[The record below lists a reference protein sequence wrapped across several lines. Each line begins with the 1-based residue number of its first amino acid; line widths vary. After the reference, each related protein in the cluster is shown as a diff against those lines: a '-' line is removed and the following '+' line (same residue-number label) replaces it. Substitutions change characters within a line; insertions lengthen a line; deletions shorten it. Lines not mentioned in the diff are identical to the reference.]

1 MSVYAP
7 VAFRSE
13 FQETLEAGSSAS
25 PSCPWPSSPWAA
37 SPPSPTA
44 TTRWRSPATL
54 GTQDGVHPV
63 RVELRDR
70 DDFDVLDEFVTHL
83 VYLPGE
89 HIGPKLGVS
98 VVLPVHDQPALQPDG
113 TRRRPDEAELAGLAL
128 AIDAAGN
135 LPVSFVPTPE
145 TVATLV
151 ASNDPRAGAV
161 LKSLRD
167 AVADR
172 SLIGGTYVPVSLP
185 ALTAAGLEDEVAL
198 QMERGTSTLSEVLR
212 VPEPVSR
219 TWVAQEPLDAT
230 SIDLLAAR
238 YGVDQVVAPEAGLTP
253 IPDQLVTLTGPFQLD
268 GERASVHGVAAD
280 AGLAAHFADTDPRA
294 GQPRPAAPTTCW
306 PTWPSLYLDL
316 PGEQRGVVAL
326 APRDWQPDRV
336 FLDTLRT
343 GLAGKPVVEAIA
355 LDSLF
360 ATVPDATDLGE
371 PLVRRPA
378 VDPGGSLT
386 GLVDDIRAV
395 RGRLDALGSVLGP
408 TNAVSGDL
416 GERLL
421 VAESADF
428 RAVRRPARPTS
439 PACAG
444 SIDEQLGGIVM
455 PQNRSI
461 TLTARRGEIPVT
473 FQNHTGHPVKVVVH
487 MESDKLDFP
496 GGSRLQIDLTR
507 LNTTH
512 RFPVVARTSGTF
524 PIRITLESP
533 DGDLIVGRARLTVRS
548 TATSGVGLAIS
559 VGAALFLAVWWG
571 RHALKGRR
579 AKRLMEPSEVLEAMT
594 PTGGAGRGAG
604 AARRRPPAAP
614 DRERGGYGPTRP
626 RPPGPAGGGRT
637 HGHTRGGHPERTARP
652 HAGHPRR
659 RLESHGRRASGHRQQ
674 LRPTGRRGA
683 RSTTSRSCPCP
694 SASAR
699 RSSSTGATSPRPPS
713 GPSRP
718 PRRCCRPPPPPPP
731 APSSRPFATRPPPAP
746 SGVVCINLSSKL
758 SATIQAAETAAKAV
772 AGVVPV
778 RAVDSKSVSLG
789 LGTICIEAAK
799 AGGGRGRRST
809 RSWPWPRTWPPAP
822 RSTPPSTPSRTSRR
836 AAASARPR
844 P

>member
-1 MSVYAP
+1 MAMALAAAAFLVLLVPGAGAQTGGASSGAQTAGRIDFVAQTPYVTAVDGQWGVRFKVTRPSGPSNLEVAVSVYGP

-13 FQETLEAGSSAS
+13 FQETLEGRIFGDPELNVAVFPLGGLNPEANGDFSVAL
-25 PSCPWPSSPWAA
+25 
-37 SPPSPTA
+37 
-44 TTRWRSPATL
+44 PATL
-54 GTQDGVHPV
+54 GSQDGVHPV

-98 VVLPVHDQPALQPDG
+98 IVLPVHDRPALQPDG
-113 TRRRPDEAELAGLAL
+113 TRRLREDDELAGLAL
-128 AIDAAGN
+128 AIDAAGT

-167 AVADR
+167 AVANR
-172 SLIGGTYVPVSLP
+172 SLIASTYVPVSLP
-185 ALTAAGLEDEVAL
+185 ALTTAGLEDEVAL
-198 QMERGTSTLSEVLR
+198 QMERGTTALSEVLR
-212 VPEPVSR
+212 VPEPVRR

-268 GERASVHGVAAD
+268 GERSSVHGLAAD
-280 AGLAAHFADTDPRA
+280 AGLSAHFATTDSRGRA
-294 GQPRPAAPTTCW
+294 NPALQATH
-306 PTWPSLYLDL
+306 LLADLAVVYLDL
-316 PGEQRGVVAL
+316 PGEERGVVAL
-326 APRDWQPDRV
+326 APREWQPDRV
-336 FLDTLRT
+336 FLDTLRA
-343 GLAGKPVVEAIA
+343 GLAGEPVVEAVS
-355 LDSLF
+355 LDRLF

-386 GLVDDIRAV
+386 GLVDEIRSV

-421 VAESADF
+421 VAESADL
-428 RAVRRPARPTS
+428 RTAREREPYLAGVRDA
-439 PACAG
+439 
-444 SIDEQLGGIVM
+444 INDQLGGIVM
-455 PQNRSI
+455 PQNSSI

-496 GGSRLQIDLTR
+496 GGDRLEIDLTR
-507 LNTTH
+507 LNTTY

-533 DGDLIVGRARLTVRS
+533 DGDLVVGRARLTVRS

-579 AKRLMEPSEVLEAMT
+579 AKRLMEPSEVAAIL
-594 PTGGAGRGAG
+594 PGPGGV
-604 AARRRPPAAP
+604 AAPAAAAAVP
-614 DRERGGYGPTRP
+614 AAAAPAAAPPPLRIVRPAATVQTVPVPRDPPPT
-626 RPPGPAGGGRT
+626 
-637 HGHTRGGHPERTARP
+637 
-652 HAGHPRR
+652 
-659 RLESHGRRASGHRQQ
+659 
-674 LRPTGRRGA
+674 
-683 RSTTSRSCPCP
+683 
-694 SASAR
+694 
-699 RSSSTGATSPRPPS
+699 
-713 GPSRP
+713 
-718 PRRCCRPPPPPPP
+718 PPPPTATTSPGDDGDQSPP
-731 APSSRPFATRPPPAP
+731 AQSP
-746 SGVVCINLSSKL
+746 
-758 SATIQAAETAAKAV
+758 
-772 AGVVPV
+772 
-778 RAVDSKSVSLG
+778 
-789 LGTICIEAAK
+789 GTL
-799 AGGGRGRRST
+799 GGG
-809 RSWPWPRTWPPAP
+809 
-822 RSTPPSTPSRTSRR
+822 
-836 AAASARPR
+836 
-844 P
+844 

>member
-1 MSVYAP
+1 MTRHRRHRPTLALALAAAALVALAVAPSGAGARARTGGQTPTTVPGGGRIDFVAQTPFVTLVDAQWGVRFNVTRPTGPSNLEVAVSVYAP

-13 FQETLEAGSSAS
+13 FQETLDGRIFGEPELPVSVFPLGSLTPEPNGDYSVAVL
-25 PSCPWPSSPWAA
+25 AA
-37 SPPSPTA
+37 
-44 TTRWRSPATL
+44 L

-70 DDFDVLDEFVTHL
+70 DDFDVLDEFVTHI
-83 VYLPGE
+83 VYLPSE

-98 VVLPVHDQPALQPDG
+98 IVLPVHDQPALQPDG
-113 TRRRPDEAELAGLAL
+113 TRRRPAEAELAGLAL
-128 AIDAAGN
+128 AIDAAGT

-167 AVADR
+167 AVAGQA
-172 SLIGGTYVPVSLP
+172 LIGSTYVPVSLP

-280 AGLAAHFADTDPRA
+280 EGLSAHFADTDPQGRTN
-294 GQPRPAAPTTCW
+294 PALSANHLLADLAV
-306 PTWPSLYLDL
+306 LYLDL

-326 APRDWQPDRV
+326 APRDWRPDRV

-343 GLAGKPVVEAIA
+343 GLAGEPVVEAIA

-371 PLVRRPA
+371 PLIRRPA

-428 RAVRRPARPTS
+428 RAVRDRQTYLTGVRD
-439 PACAG
+439 
-444 SIDEQLGGIVM
+444 SITEQLGGIVM

-496 GGSRLQIDLTR
+496 GGARLQIDLTR

-594 PTGGAGRGAG
+594 PTGAAAGAPAKAPAGRPAG
-604 AARRRPPAAP
+604 APAGAPGPPP
-614 DRERGGYGPTRP
+614 LRIVVGGATVQSVPK
-626 RPPGPAGGGRT
+626 PPGPPPKPASAPAPTPPVSAEDTQNEPPPVPTPGTLGGG
-637 HGHTRGGHPERTARP
+637 
-652 HAGHPRR
+652 
-659 RLESHGRRASGHRQQ
+659 
-674 LRPTGRRGA
+674 
-683 RSTTSRSCPCP
+683 
-694 SASAR
+694 
-699 RSSSTGATSPRPPS
+699 
-713 GPSRP
+713 
-718 PRRCCRPPPPPPP
+718 
-731 APSSRPFATRPPPAP
+731 
-746 SGVVCINLSSKL
+746 
-758 SATIQAAETAAKAV
+758 
-772 AGVVPV
+772 
-778 RAVDSKSVSLG
+778 
-789 LGTICIEAAK
+789 
-799 AGGGRGRRST
+799 
-809 RSWPWPRTWPPAP
+809 
-822 RSTPPSTPSRTSRR
+822 
-836 AAASARPR
+836 
-844 P
+844 

>member
-1 MSVYAP
+1 MDGRIFGEPELPVSVFPLGGLTPEPNGDYS
-7 VAFRSE
+7 VAV
-13 FQETLEAGSSAS
+13 L
-25 PSCPWPSSPWAA
+25 AA
-37 SPPSPTA
+37 
-44 TTRWRSPATL
+44 L

-113 TRRRPDEAELAGLAL
+113 TRRRPAEAELAGLAL

-167 AVADR
+167 AVADQ
-172 SLIGGTYVPVSLP
+172 SLIGSTYVPVSLP

-280 AGLAAHFADTDPRA
+280 EGLSAHFADTDPQGRA
-294 GQPRPAAPTTCW
+294 NPALSANHLLADLAV
-306 PTWPSLYLDL
+306 LYLDL

-343 GLAGKPVVEAIA
+343 GLAGEPVVEAIA

-371 PLVRRPA
+371 PLIRRPT

-421 VAESADF
+421 VAESADL
-428 RAVRRPARPTS
+428 RAVRDRETLPDRR
-439 PACAG
+439 AG
-444 SIDEQLGGIVM
+444 LD
-455 PQNRSI
+455 
-461 TLTARRGEIPVT
+461 RRADRR
-473 FQNHTGHPVKVVVH
+473 H
-487 MESDKLDFP
+487 
-496 GGSRLQIDLTR
+496 
-507 LNTTH
+507 
-512 RFPVVARTSGTF
+512 
-524 PIRITLESP
+524 
-533 DGDLIVGRARLTVRS
+533 
-548 TATSGVGLAIS
+548 
-559 VGAALFLAVWWG
+559 
-571 RHALKGRR
+571 RHAP
-579 AKRLMEPSEVLEAMT
+579 EPLDH
-594 PTGGAGRGAG
+594 PH
-604 AARRRPPAAP
+604 
-614 DRERGGYGPTRP
+614 
-626 RPPGPAGGGRT
+626 RPPG
-637 HGHTRGGHPERTARP
+637 
-652 HAGHPRR
+652 
-659 RLESHGRRASGHRQQ
+659 
-674 LRPTGRRGA
+674 
-683 RSTTSRSCPCP
+683 
-694 SASAR
+694 
-699 RSSSTGATSPRPPS
+699 
-713 GPSRP
+713 
-718 PRRCCRPPPPPPP
+718 
-731 APSSRPFATRPPPAP
+731 
-746 SGVVCINLSSKL
+746 
-758 SATIQAAETAAKAV
+758 
-772 AGVVPV
+772 
-778 RAVDSKSVSLG
+778 
-789 LGTICIEAAK
+789 
-799 AGGGRGRRST
+799 
-809 RSWPWPRTWPPAP
+809 
-822 RSTPPSTPSRTSRR
+822 
-836 AAASARPR
+836 
-844 P
+844 

>member
-1 MSVYAP
+1 MAAAAILVLLTLAGPARPARAQTPAGPAQGQTPTPGAIDFVAQTPFLTAPDGQWGVRFKVTRPSGPSNLEVAVSVYAP

-13 FQETLEAGSSAS
+13 FQETLENRIFGEPELPVGVFPLGSLVPEPNGDYAIALT
-25 PSCPWPSSPWAA
+25 AA
-37 SPPSPTA
+37 
-44 TTRWRSPATL
+44 L
-54 GTQDGVHPV
+54 GAEDGVHPV

-83 VYLPGE
+83 VYLPGQ
-89 HIGPKLGVS
+89 HIGDKLGVS

-167 AVADR
+167 AVAGR

-185 ALTAAGLEDEVAL
+185 ALTTAGLEDEVAL
-198 QMERGTSTLSEVLR
+198 QMERGTTTLSEVLR
-212 VPEPVSR
+212 VPEPMSR
-219 TWVAQEPLDAT
+219 TWVAEEPLDAA

-238 YGVDQVVAPEAGLTP
+238 YGVDQVVAPEAGLTE
-253 IPDQLVTLTGPFQLD
+253 IPDQLVTLTGPFELD
-268 GERASVHGVAAD
+268 GERSSVHGAAAD
-280 AGLAAHFADTDPRA
+280 AGLSAHFVQTDQHGGRNPALEATHLLADLA
-294 GQPRPAAPTTCW
+294 V
-306 PTWPSLYLDL
+306 LYLDL

-336 FLDTLRT
+336 FLDTLRLGLT
-343 GLAGKPVVEAIA
+343 GNPAVQAIA
-355 LDSLF
+355 LDDFFS
-360 ATVPDATDLGE
+360 TVPDATDLGE

-386 GLVDDIRAV
+386 GLVEEIRAV

-421 VAESADF
+421 VAESADL
-428 RAVRRPARPTS
+428 RTVRDRQPYLGGVRQA
-439 PACAG
+439 
-444 SIDEQLGGIVM
+444 IDEQLGGIVM

-473 FQNHTGHPVKVVVH
+473 FQNHTGHPVKVVVI

-496 GGSRLQIDLTR
+496 GGNRLEIDLTR

-512 RFPVVARTSGTF
+512 RFPVVARTSGAF

-548 TATSGVGLAIS
+548 TATSGVGLMIS

-579 AKRLMEPSEVLEAMT
+579 AKRLMEPSEVAATMDAAPT
-594 PTGGAGRGAG
+594 PT
-604 AARRRPPAAP
+604 ARPLRIVPPAATVRKVP
-614 DRERGGYGPTRP
+614 VPP
-626 RPPGPAGGGRT
+626 RPPPQSHPPAGPPNPDVPAGGDND
-637 HGHTRGGHPERTARP
+637 PP
-652 HAGHPRR
+652 V
-659 RLESHGRRASGHRQQ
+659 
-674 LRPTGRRGA
+674 
-683 RSTTSRSCPCP
+683 STP
-694 SASAR
+694 
-699 RSSSTGATSPRPPS
+699 
-713 GPSRP
+713 
-718 PRRCCRPPPPPPP
+718 
-731 APSSRPFATRPPPAP
+731 
-746 SGVVCINLSSKL
+746 
-758 SATIQAAETAAKAV
+758 
-772 AGVVPV
+772 
-778 RAVDSKSVSLG
+778 
-789 LGTICIEAAK
+789 GTL
-799 AGGGRGRRST
+799 GGG
-809 RSWPWPRTWPPAP
+809 
-822 RSTPPSTPSRTSRR
+822 
-836 AAASARPR
+836 
-844 P
+844 

>member
-1 MSVYAP
+1 MTRRHRPRVAGLASALAAAAVLALAVAPAGARGAAQTSTTVPGGGRIDFVAQTPFVTLVDAQWGVRFNVTRPTGPSNLEVAVSVYAP

-13 FQETLEAGSSAS
+13 FQETLDGQIFGEPELPVSVFPLGSLTPEPNGDYSVAVL
-25 PSCPWPSSPWAA
+25 AA
-37 SPPSPTA
+37 
-44 TTRWRSPATL
+44 L

-113 TRRRPDEAELAGLAL
+113 TRRRPDETELAGLAL
-128 AIDAAGN
+128 AIDSASN

-167 AVADR
+167 AVAGQ
-172 SLIGGTYVPVSLP
+172 SLIGSTYVPVSLP

-198 QMERGTSTLSEVLR
+198 QMERGTSTLREVLR

-280 AGLAAHFADTDPRA
+280 EGLSAHFADTDPQGRA
-294 GQPRPAAPTTCW
+294 NPALSANHLLADLAV
-306 PTWPSLYLDL
+306 LYLDL

-343 GLAGKPVVEAIA
+343 GLAGEPVVEAIA

-371 PLVRRPA
+371 PLIRRPA

-386 GLVDDIRAV
+386 GLVGDIRAV

-421 VAESADF
+421 VAESADL
-428 RAVRRPARPTS
+428 RAVRDRQTYLTGVRE
-439 PACAG
+439 

-473 FQNHTGHPVKVVVH
+473 FQNHTGHPVKVVVL

-496 GGSRLQIDLTR
+496 GGARLQIDLTR

-594 PTGGAGRGAG
+594 PAGAPPRAPAGPAADAPAHPPLRIVSGGATVHPVPVSPS
-604 AARRRPPAAP
+604 PPAAAT
-614 DRERGGYGPTRP
+614 PTAP
-626 RPPGPAGGGRT
+626 PPGDTQNEPPVPTPGTLGGG
-637 HGHTRGGHPERTARP
+637 
-652 HAGHPRR
+652 
-659 RLESHGRRASGHRQQ
+659 
-674 LRPTGRRGA
+674 
-683 RSTTSRSCPCP
+683 
-694 SASAR
+694 
-699 RSSSTGATSPRPPS
+699 
-713 GPSRP
+713 
-718 PRRCCRPPPPPPP
+718 
-731 APSSRPFATRPPPAP
+731 
-746 SGVVCINLSSKL
+746 
-758 SATIQAAETAAKAV
+758 
-772 AGVVPV
+772 
-778 RAVDSKSVSLG
+778 
-789 LGTICIEAAK
+789 
-799 AGGGRGRRST
+799 
-809 RSWPWPRTWPPAP
+809 
-822 RSTPPSTPSRTSRR
+822 
-836 AAASARPR
+836 
-844 P
+844 